1 MFPISYCLI
10 FTFHPKLNIEK
21 IIALK
26 SLSQTLDQLKKLKI
40 EEIDQITAKQL
51 ENCALAVFNK
61 TSKFSASEMFSTE
74 LKFVSD
80 CLKVWFQKIYI
91 KEDI

>member
-1 MFPISYCLI
+1 MR
-10 FTFHPKLNIEK
+10 
-21 IIALK
+21 

-61 TSKFSASEMFSTE
+61 TSKFSASEMLSTE

-80 CLKVWFQKIYI
+80 CLKVSFQKKYKRRHLETYTFRYE
-91 KEDI
+91 KENAINWNK